1 MADSADS
8 SSGSTNDPVTSAITT
23 IREAA
28 KWLVAAFGAVGGA
41 LIASLQ
47 FKDLG
52 SLSGHERVLAI
63 VGIGIGVLGV
73 AVAIVGASIVLTAG
87 RISLDDVSDKESD
100 AGAYLAHEQD
110 VLSGFHSIEGVRD
123 LFRKASRD
131 RVEGYVTML
140 DPQDE
145 KTLDAAKRK

>member
-100 AGAYLAHEQD
+100 AGAYLAPRARRAQWVSQHRRRARP
-110 VLSGFHSIEGVRD
+110 LSQGVARP
-123 LFRKASRD
+123 R
-131 RVEGYVTML
+131 
-140 DPQDE
+140 
-145 KTLDAAKRK
+145 